1 MVKTEQ
7 PDGTLW
13 YQLTAEDAFD
23 ALHSKQSGL
32 STEEAN
38 ARLGRYG
45 YNEIKFKK
53 RSALLRFLA
62 QFNSPLIGIL
72 LVCATVTGA
81 LCIWEGADLRTDTI
95 VILAVV
101 IANTIIGFIQEG
113 KAEAS
118 VEALERMVVPNATV
132 VRSGRKIMLPA
143 RELVPGDVVVMEGGD
158 RVPADLRLF
167 QAKNLSA
174 DESAITGES
183 VPAFKKT
190 DTISGARIIADQSC
204 ILFSGTFVTKGMGQ
218 GIVVGTGKRTELGRI
233 AKLITET
240 KKIATP
246 LTRKL
251 AEFTRVLVIAI
262 LAITVLNFVLAVWFG
277 IEIATA
283 FLASVSLAVA
293 AIPEG
298 LPAVVTMALAI
309 GVTAMARRNAIIKRL
324 PAAETLGCTTVICS
338 DKTGTLTKNQ
348 MTVSRIYAGRRD
360 YTVSGVGYEPVGE
373 FTPAEMSEEL
383 ALTLQVGHFC
393 NDARI
398 AREDGYSVIG
408 DPTEG
413 ALLVSAMKAVK
424 TVKSGIG
431 APNDPLQRLD
441 EIPFDSEQQYMATLH
456 EGNGKH
462 TIFVK
467 GSPERVLKMCQTR
480 MVDGRIE
487 PMGQAERVE
496 ILAKVDEMAGD
507 ALRLLAMA
515 YREVPSESGSIDE
528 KDLLGMTF
536 LGIQGMIDPAR
547 EEAIDGVAKCRSAGI
562 RVVMATGDHAKT
574 AKAVAR
580 KLGIGIDAEKAV
592 TGEELAK
599 MSDDELY
606 AVAPNVSVYARVAPE
621 DKFRITRALQKH
633 GEVVAMTGD
642 GVNDAPALSAAD
654 IGIAMGITGT
664 EVSKEASDMILADD
678 NFGTIVSAVEEGR
691 YVYNNIKKVILY
703 TLPTNGGQALLVLGA
718 ILLAPFLIL
727 FQGRLPLAPVQIL
740 WINLFDA
747 VALALP
753 LIMEPME
760 KDLLEKP
767 PRNPDERITDPPF
780 ARKVGLVS
788 IVMAISGFAM
798 YYHYGMPAI
807 NGSVVVDSN
816 LLIQAQTA
824 AFTTVVLVHLC
835 YVITA
840 RSITESAFTF
850 SPFSNR
856 WLLAGIVITIVTQL
870 AIVYAPPVIGINPLK
885 TAPLPLDWWWLM
897 ILFAL
902 PGFVVVEVEKWL
914 TKRSGDGGA
923 G

>member
-1 MVKTEQ
+1 MKQPTQ
-7 PDGTLW
+7 PDRTLW
-13 YQLTAEDAFD
+13 YQLTTEDAFET
-23 ALHSKQSGL
+23 LHSEQSGL
-32 STEEAN
+32 ATDEAT

-62 QFNSPLIGIL
+62 QFNSPLIYIL
-72 LVCATVTGA
+72 LVCAAITSA
-81 LCIWEGADLRTDTI
+81 LCIWKDADLWMDTVVI
-95 VILAVV
+95 VAVV

-118 VEALERMVVPNATV
+118 VEALEKMIVPGCTV
-132 VRSGRKIMLPA
+132 VRGGKKLMLPT

-190 DTISGARIIADQSC
+190 DAIAGERIIADQSC
-204 ILFSGTFVTKGMGQ
+204 ILFSGTFVTKGAGQ
-218 GIVVGTGKRTELGRI
+218 GVVVGTGTRTELGRI

-240 KKIATP
+240 EKITTP
-246 LTRKL
+246 LTRKM
-251 AEFTRVLVIAI
+251 AEFTRILVIAI
-262 LAITVLNFVLAVWFG
+262 LIITVLNFALAVWFG
-277 IEIATA
+277 IEIETA

-309 GVTAMARRNAIIKRL
+309 GVTAMARKNAIIKRL

-348 MTVSRIYAGRRD
+348 MTVSRIYAGKMD
-360 YTVSGVGYEPVGE
+360 YTVSGVGYEPVGA
-373 FTPAEMSEEL
+373 FTPAEISEEL
-383 ALTLQVGHFC
+383 KLTLEVGYFC

-398 AREDGYSVIG
+398 AHENGYSIIG

-413 ALLVSAMKAVK
+413 ALLVSAMKAVNAVK
-424 TVKSGIG
+424 TGSESS
-431 APNDPLQRLD
+431 NDPLHRLD

-456 EGNGKH
+456 EDGGKH
-462 TIFVK
+462 IIFVK
-467 GSPERVLKMCQTR
+467 GSPERVLGMCQTR
-480 MVDGRIE
+480 MVDGKIKPIDR
-487 PMGQAERVE
+487 AERGE

-515 YREVPSESGSIDE
+515 YREITPESGSIDE
-528 KDLLGMTF
+528 NDLMGMTF

-547 EEAIDGVAKCRSAGI
+547 EEAIDGVAKCKSAGI

-574 AKAVAR
+574 ARAVAR
-580 KLGIGIDAEKAV
+580 KLGIGIDAEKVV
-592 TGEELAK
+592 TGEELSK
-599 MSDDELY
+599 MSDDELHNV
-606 AVAPNVSVYARVAPE
+606 VADVSVYARVAPE

-678 NFGTIVSAVEEGR
+678 NFATIVSAVEEGR

-703 TLPTNGGQALLVLGA
+703 TLPTNGGQALLVMGA
-718 ILLAPFLIL
+718 ILLAPFLTL
-727 FQGRLPLAPVQIL
+727 FHDQLPLAPVQIL

-753 LIMEPME
+753 LIMEPIE
-760 KDLLEKP
+760 KDLLKKP
-767 PRNPDERITDPPF
+767 PRDPDERITDPPF
-780 ARKVGLVS
+780 FRKVGLVS

-807 NGSVVVDSN
+807 NGTAGVDLDH
-816 LLIQAQTA
+816 LLTQAQTA

-835 YVITA
+835 YVVTA

-856 WLLAGIVITIVTQL
+856 WLLGGMVLTIITQLTIVYHPIGN
-870 AIVYAPPVIGINPLK
+870 AILG
-885 TAPLPLDWWWLM
+885 TAPLPLEWWGLM

-902 PGFVVVEVEKWL
+902 PGFFVVEIEKWL
-914 TKRSGDGGA
+914 AKRSA
-923 G
+923 ST

>member
-1 MVKTEQ
+1 
-7 PDGTLW
+7 
-13 YQLTAEDAFD
+13 
-23 ALHSKQSGL
+23 
-32 STEEAN
+32 
-38 ARLGRYG
+38 
-45 YNEIKFKK
+45 
-53 RSALLRFLA
+53 
-62 QFNSPLIGIL
+62 
-72 LVCATVTGA
+72 
-81 LCIWEGADLRTDTI
+81 
-95 VILAVV
+95 
-101 IANTIIGFIQEG
+101 
-113 KAEAS
+113 
-118 VEALERMVVPNATV
+118 
-132 VRSGRKIMLPA
+132 
-143 RELVPGDVVVMEGGD
+143 
-158 RVPADLRLF
+158 
-167 QAKNLSA
+167 
-174 DESAITGES
+174 
-183 VPAFKKT
+183 
-190 DTISGARIIADQSC
+190 
-204 ILFSGTFVTKGMGQ
+204 
-218 GIVVGTGKRTELGRI
+218 
-233 AKLITET
+233 
-240 KKIATP
+240 
-246 LTRKL
+246 
-251 AEFTRVLVIAI
+251 
-262 LAITVLNFVLAVWFG
+262 
-277 IEIATA
+277 
-283 FLASVSLAVA
+283 
-293 AIPEG
+293 G
-298 LPAVVTMALAI
+298 LPAVVTMVLAI

-360 YTVSGVGYEPVGE
+360 YTVSGVGYEPSGE

-383 ALTLQVGHFC
+383 ELTLKAGHFC

-398 AREDGYSVIG
+398 DQEDGYSVIG

-424 TVKSGIG
+424 AGIG
-431 APNDPLQRLD
+431 APNDQLHRLD
-441 EIPFDSEQQYMATLH
+441 ELPFDSEQQYMATLH
-456 EGNGKH
+456 EGDGKH
-462 TIFVK
+462 IIFVK
-467 GSPERVLKMCQTR
+467 GSPERVLGMCQTR
-480 MVDGRIE
+480 MVDGEIE
-487 PMGQAERVE
+487 PMDKAERVE

-515 YREVPSESGSIDE
+515 YREITPERGSINGN
-528 KDLLGMTF
+528 DLVGMTF
-536 LGIQGMIDPAR
+536 LGIEGMIDPAR

-562 RVVMATGDHAKT
+562 RVVMATGDHART

-580 KLGIGIDAEKAV
+580 KLGIGIDTEKAV
-592 TGEELAK
+592 TGEELSK

-606 AVAPNVSVYARVAPE
+606 DVVTDVSVYARVAPE

-678 NFGTIVSAVEEGR
+678 NFATIVSAVEEGR
-691 YVYNNIKKVILY
+691 HVYNNIKKVILY
-703 TLPTNGGQALLVLGA
+703 TLPTNGGQALLVMGA
-718 ILLAPFLIL
+718 ILLAPFLTL
-727 FQGRLPLAPVQIL
+727 FHDRLPLAPVQIL

-760 KDLLEKP
+760 KDLLKKH

-807 NGSVVVDSN
+807 EGSIIVND
-816 LLIQAQTA
+816 LLLTQAQTA

-835 YVITA
+835 YVVTA

-856 WLLAGIVITIVTQL
+856 WLLGGMVLTIVTQL
-870 AIVYAPPVIGINPLK
+870 TIVYHPIGHAILK
-885 TAPLPLDWWWLM
+885 TAPLPLEWWGLM

-902 PGFVVVEVEKWL
+902 PGFVMVEVEKWL
-914 TKRSGDGGA
+914 AKRGA
-923 G
+923 ST